1 MDDAKPSSS
10 ISDMTRLYAFLLDP
24 VVDPLVDSL
33 VKEKAGVGG
42 EVKGEVE
49 GGEATS
55 GEAEGG
61 GDSTSTA
68 VEGKGEE
75 EGEAGKAGMEVEE
88 AGTGAEVGEA
98 TEATPVT
105 PGGPKEEVAGAT
117 KKAPVVLCVG
127 DAVNAMYHGRG
138 QWLAGVI
145 RKVHNI
151 GGEDEEGEGG
161 EEEDEEV
168 AAVAMVKDMKGVA
181 VAKGTKKGVVEGE
194 VVLGKMVMYD
204 VEYKDGIVDKALP
217 AEAVQLHVRVKDE
230 GRWETNDMRCG
241 VWCVL

>member
-24 VVDPLVDSL
+24 VVDPLVE
-33 VKEKAGVGG
+33 EKAGVG
-42 EVKGEVE
+42 GEVE

-68 VEGKGEE
+68 VEGKGED

-145 RKVHNI
+145 RKVHTHS
-151 GGEDEEGEGG
+151 
-161 EEEDEEV
+161 
-168 AAVAMVKDMKGVA
+168 KGAPV
-181 VAKGTKKGVVEGE
+181 
-194 VVLGKMVMYD
+194 
-204 VEYKDGIVDKALP
+204 
-217 AEAVQLHVRVKDE
+217 
-230 GRWETNDMRCG
+230 
-241 VWCVL
+241 